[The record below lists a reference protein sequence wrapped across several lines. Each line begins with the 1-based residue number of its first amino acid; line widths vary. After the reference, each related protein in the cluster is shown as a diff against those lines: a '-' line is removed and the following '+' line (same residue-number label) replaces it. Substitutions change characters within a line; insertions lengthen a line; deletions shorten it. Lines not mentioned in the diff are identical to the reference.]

1 MVESSFF
8 VYDFC
13 DATKHVQDGGYNR
26 EKDVEALRKKLNC
39 LAFGVIIHSTHAN
52 YFCYDNLA
60 YMIHQNIRYLCLS
73 LDFAICKEWKS
84 VLCTL
89 AKHQSYLCEV
99 IVDHIIIICLVTFTI
114 GTKNIVH

>member
-39 LAFGVIIHSTHAN
+39 LAFGVMIRCTH
-52 YFCYDNLA
+52 
-60 YMIHQNIRYLCLS
+60 
-73 LDFAICKEWKS
+73 
-84 VLCTL
+84 
-89 AKHQSYLCEV
+89 V
-99 IVDHIIIICLVTFTI
+99 IFFL
-114 GTKNIVH
+114 